1 MYRLLKN
8 FQDYEHVDINGK
20 NIGIEILLWMI
31 FFVLFLL
38 NYFTNYIWISNKKK
52 LVHILSLI
60 LLFYF
65 NKINYKYD

>member
-1 MYRLLKN
+1 MYRLFKN

-20 NIGIEILLWMI
+20 NIGIKILLWMI

>member
-1 MYRLLKN
+1 MYRLFKN

-20 NIGIEILLWMI
+20 NIGIEILLWII

>member
-1 MYRLLKN
+1 MYRLFKN